1 MKSEKNKIE
10 RVQVSIR
17 IRPFNEDEKIK
28 DSSTPIENIDLKS
41 NTLQSKITIK
51 NIIYSQKR
59 PRKKNLHFR
68 QNLLNAIKPGRH
80 FSKLLQTR
88 RRLSSKGLQRHHFR
102 LRPNRHRKNL
112 HNGRRLRE
120 RRL

>member
-68 QNLLNAIKPGRH
+68 
-80 FSKLLQTR
+80 
-88 RRLSSKGLQRHHFR
+88 
-102 LRPNRHRKNL
+102 
-112 HNGRRLRE
+112 
-120 RRL
+120 

>member
-41 NTLQSKITIK
+41 NTLQSKITIIK
-51 NIIYSQKR
+51 TFLIYSQKR
-59 PRKKNLHFR
+59 PRKKNFHFR
-68 QNLLNAIKPGRH
+68 
-80 FSKLLQTR
+80 
-88 RRLSSKGLQRHHFR
+88 
-102 LRPNRHRKNL
+102 
-112 HNGRRLRE
+112 
-120 RRL
+120 